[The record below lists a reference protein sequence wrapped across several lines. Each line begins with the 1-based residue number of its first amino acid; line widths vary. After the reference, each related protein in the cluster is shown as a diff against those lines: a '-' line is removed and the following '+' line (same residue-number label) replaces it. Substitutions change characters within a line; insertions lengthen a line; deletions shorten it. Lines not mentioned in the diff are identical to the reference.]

1 MKNRYTSILIFL
13 ALLWPAVNSAC
24 FGQAALLERTEPSAW
39 PAMQVEHV
47 DLAAWTGFFE
57 DTTGRLQPEEV
68 LKQPFE
74 EMPVVNWIEK
84 RRPYRP
90 ARIWLKF
97 SIDHTTGQDT
107 LRFVFFPGMHA
118 SLALFE
124 LKNDT
129 VSFQVAGGLFA
140 PRPAFTWQTNTNCLP
155 IEVLPGRRSTYLVSV
170 KNFFNEKMY
179 DQVRTELFS
188 PDAYRSYCRDYKDM
202 QLPFLLYLGF
212 VLGGLS
218 IMVLIGLLQFLQ
230 TRGPAYLCY
239 AFFVSASALNFA
251 RVTEMYT
258 DIRWISN
265 IFPLFHSYMGMPA
278 TTFFYLLF
286 VYYFLD
292 FHLQN
297 NKKSKLIKW
306 AVWFFGAVFVLSALS
321 GIIYVS
327 SGGTSNVIALSFKV
341 YYVLLILPGFL
352 VLYLSSG
359 IQNHLSRFISIGT
372 LLLMG
377 ASVVVVIL
385 PLFINAKPLHEQG
398 PFENKFGVYG
408 ICILLECLCFIF
420 GLGYK
425 TKMLE
430 IQKRLAIE
438 EQERDRLRIARDL
451 HDEVGSTLSS
461 ISILSE
467 SARSG
472 AQKGLDEARFDNI
485 GDKARAALDSIS
497 DIVWSVNPEN
507 DSMEKA
513 LARMSAYASEMLENV
528 GTELRFEVG
537 EGVSALTLPM
547 EKRKDFYLIFK
558 EAIHNC
564 AKYARAKKVVVAISK
579 EDNTLIMGIKDDGV
593 GFEMEQKASGDLTT
607 FKKLANLGGNGFKNM
622 AARADALGGELEINS
637 IPGNGTLVRLR
648 MNIYTNA

>member
-1 MKNRYTSILIFL
+1 MKQTCLTIFILAFCVILTFGQVP
-13 ALLWPAVNSAC
+13 LLDRNEPAAWPAVHI
-24 FGQAALLERTEPSAW
+24 
-39 PAMQVEHV
+39 EHIN
-47 DLAAWTGFFE
+47 LAAWTGFFE
-57 DTTGRLQPEEV
+57 DTTGRLLPEEV
-68 LKQPFE
+68 LKQPFGT
-74 EMPVVNWIEK
+74 MPVINWIEK
-84 RRPYRP
+84 RRPLRP

-97 SIDHTTGQDT
+97 SIDHSTGQDT
-107 LRFVFFPGMHA
+107 LRVVFFPGIHA

-124 LKNDT
+124 LKND
-129 VSFQVAGGLFA
+129 SLYSRAEGGLFA
-140 PRPAFTWQTNTNCLP
+140 PHPAFTWQTNTNCLP
-155 IEVLPGRRSTYLVSV
+155 IEVLPGSRSTYLVSV
-170 KNFFNEKMY
+170 KNFFNEKMF

-202 QLPFLLYLGF
+202 QLPFLLFLGF
-212 VLGGLS
+212 VLGGLA
-218 IMVLIGLLQFLQ
+218 IMVVFGLLQYLL
-230 TRGPAYLCY
+230 TRGAAYLCY
-239 AFFVSASALNFA
+239 AFFVFASALNFA

-278 TTFFYLLF
+278 ATFFYLLF

-297 NKKSKLIKW
+297 NNKSKLIQS

-321 GIIYVS
+321 AVIYVS
-327 SGGTSNVIALSFKV
+327 SGGTSDVIALSFKV
-341 YYVLLILPGFL
+341 YYILLVLPGFL
-352 VLYLSSG
+352 VLYLTSS
-359 IQNHLSRFISIGT
+359 IHNRLSRFITIGT

-385 PLFINAKPLHEQG
+385 PLFIEAKPLHDQG
-398 PFENKFGVYG
+398 PFENKFGAYG
-408 ICILLECLCFIF
+408 TFILLECLCFML

-425 TKMLE
+425 TKLLE
-430 IQKRLAIE
+430 IQKRLAVE

-461 ISILSE
+461 ISILSD
-467 SARSG
+467 SARRNNLSDLNG
-472 AQKGLDEARFDNI
+472 ARLDNI
-485 GDKARAALDSIS
+485 GDKARSALDSIS

-537 EGVSALTLPM
+537 EGVGPLSLPM

-564 AKYARAKKVVVAISK
+564 AKYAQAKQVEVTLSK
-579 EDNTLIMGIKDDGV
+579 ERNVLIMNIKDNGG
-593 GFEMEQKASGDLTT
+593 GFEKEQKLS
-607 FKKLANLGGNGFKNM
+607 NLGGNGLRNM
-622 AARADALGGELEINS
+622 KSRAAAIGGILMVTS
-637 IPGNGTLVRLR
+637 SPGVGTEVMLSLPL
-648 MNIYTNA
+648 